1 MIQHFADW
9 LVYTV
14 FGMNP
19 ESHWG
24 EAVHF
29 FFYDT
34 IKILILLFS
43 ISLLMGIINS
53 YIPIDRMRRYLATH
67 KMYGFDYA
75 IASFL
80 GVVTPFCSCSSVPL
94 FIGFVKGGLP
104 LGVTLTFLISSPLV
118 SEIAIAMFWGS
129 FGWKIALI
137 YTVSGFFLSIIAGM
151 MLGRMNLEPHLS
163 DWAKQAVKDK
173 QLPDAETDTFS
184 IPFHKRI
191 VPIAREAWSIVGGVL
206 VYVIVGIVIGGIM
219 HGFIPT
225 GFFEQYIS
233 SKTWYAVPLSVIA
246 GVPMYANAA
255 GVVPIMQVLVSKGI
269 PFGTALSFMMA
280 VIALSIPEATMLK
293 KVMTWRLI
301 GIFFGITTLCI
312 IFSGYLFNLIF

>member
-9 LVYTV
+9 LVFSI

-67 KMYGFDYA
+67 KMYGLDYA

-118 SEIAIAMFWGS
+118 SEIAIAMFWGA
-129 FGWKIALI
+129 FGWKVALI
-137 YTVSGFFLSIIAGM
+137 YTVSGFLLSIIAGM
-151 MLGRMNLEPHLS
+151 ILGRMNLEPYLT
-163 DWAKQAVKDK
+163 DWAKQAVSQK
-173 QLPDAETDTFS
+173 QLPNAETDIFK
-184 IPFHKRI
+184 IPFHKRL
-191 VPIAREAWSIVGGVL
+191 VPITREAWGIVGGVV
-206 VYVIVGIVIGGIM
+206 VYVIIGIAIGALM

-225 GFFEQYIS
+225 GFFEQFITE
-233 SKTWYAVPLSVIA
+233 KTWYAVPLSVII

-255 GVVPIMQVLVSKGI
+255 GVVPIMQVLVAKGV

-280 VIALSIPEATMLK
+280 VIALSLPEATMLK

-301 GIFFGITTLCI
+301 GIFFGVTTLCI
-312 IFSGYLFNLIF
+312 IVSGYLFNWIF

>member
-1 MIQHFADW
+1 MIKNFADW
-9 LVYTV
+9 LVYSV
-14 FGMNP
+14 LGMGF

-24 EAVHF
+24 KAVNF

-43 ISLLMGIINS
+43 ISILMGIINS
-53 YIPIDRMRRYLATH
+53 YVPVDRMRRYLATH
-67 KMYGFDYA
+67 KMYGLDYF

-80 GVVTPFCSCSSVPL
+80 GLVTPFCSCSSVPL

-104 LGVTLTFLISSPLV
+104 LGITLTFLISSPLV
-118 SEIAIAMFWGS
+118 SEIAIAMFWGT
-129 FGWKIALI
+129 FGWKVALI
-137 YTVSGFFLSIIAGM
+137 YTFSGFILSIVAGVI
-151 MLGRMNLEPHLS
+151 LGKMNLEPYLS
-163 DWAKQAVKDK
+163 DWAKQAVYEK
-173 QLPDAETDTFS
+173 QLPHAETDTFATPFRQRI
-184 IPFHKRI
+184 IPI
-191 VPIAREAWSIVGGVL
+191 IREAWSIVGGVL
-206 VYVIVGIVIGGIM
+206 IYVIIGIAIGAIM

-225 GFFEQYIS
+225 GFFEAYIS
-233 SKTWYAVPLSVIA
+233 EKTWYAVPLSVFA

-255 GVVPIMQVLVSKGI
+255 GVVPIMQVLVEKGI

-301 GIFFGITTLCI
+301 GIFFGVTTLCI
-312 IFSGYLFNLIF
+312 IFSGYLFNWIF